1 MPPANLREIVA
12 ARIADKVRRD
22 MEAIEAFQKTPA
34 CAAAMRGIVAAG
46 RRASIETG
54 QE

>member
-1 MPPANLREIVA
+1 MPPMNLREIVA

-34 CAAAMRGIVAAG
+34 CAVAIREIVTAG
-46 RRASIETG
+46 RRAFIKPM

>member
-1 MPPANLREIVA
+1 MPPVNLRQIVA
-12 ARIADKVRRD
+12 ARIAAKVRRD

-34 CAAAMRGIVAAG
+34 CTAAMHGIVAAG
-46 RRASIETG
+46 RRASTKTM